1 MGEAYQILGLV
12 GSLLL
17 AASLVPQMMKVYKTK
32 TAKDISL
39 TFQLT
44 YLVGLSMIVAYGFGR
59 WLWPVFIPAT
69 IELFAAFVLF
79 GMKIYFDWQNRKQD
93 VSKAAGASPEV
104 EIDVASAVSL
114 SYRGEAARILHTE
127 CQPIVELNDNPQG

>member
-17 AASLVPQMMKVYKTK
+17 AASLVPQMVKVYKTK
-32 TAKDISL
+32 SAKDISL

-69 IELFAAFVLF
+69 IELCAALTLF
-79 GMKIYFDWQNRKQD
+79 GMKIYFDWRYRNQD
-93 VSKAAGASPEV
+93 VSKVRGASHEV
-104 EIDVASAVSL
+104 EVEVASAASL
-114 SYRGEAARILHTE
+114 SYRT
-127 CQPIVELNDNPQG
+127 